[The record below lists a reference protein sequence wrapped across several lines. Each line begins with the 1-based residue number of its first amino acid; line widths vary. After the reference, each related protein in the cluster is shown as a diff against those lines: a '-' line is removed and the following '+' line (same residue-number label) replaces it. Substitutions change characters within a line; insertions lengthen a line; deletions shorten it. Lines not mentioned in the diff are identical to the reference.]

1 MQNIKNTLFKVLSW
15 LDVNL
20 LTLLTAILIVVV
32 PLYPKLPLADLLPG
46 YIVRMRLEDILIAV
60 TVVFYFIQL
69 LRKKITPPT
78 GIVAKLMFG
87 YIVVGFLS
95 VLSAIFITH
104 TVPMIPDHML
114 KLALHLARRIEYFS
128 LFFIAY
134 SSVRTRKDLKLFAI
148 VAVLS
153 LIGAVGYGFGQK
165 YLYWPAFSTMNR
177 EFSKGMRLYL
187 TPTSRVMS
195 TFGGHYDYAAYLMI
209 LLTGLVPAIWL
220 VKRKILKIT
229 LSVLA
234 LVAYWSL
241 LLTASRA
248 SWGGYIVG
256 ISAIAFLLLWSKG
269 FWWVAKRYSIVMLI
283 SMVMMVTIGD
293 MSSRFLQVVQSP
305 DEIHKLMPWVETGK
319 IEENLY
325 KTKDIFLKLA
335 DLKKTLTEPKKAPP
349 SNSISTDQLAQ
360 VAVPSDIPPSGTKPL
375 PPDVT
380 RAEDDL
386 RIKEGATPSAITT
399 GGGYSPNALKYGL
412 SVAIRLDSLW
422 PKAIAAF
429 KTNPLLG
436 TGYSTLVKTENTEF
450 TQAESTDNDFLRM
463 LGETGLLGT
472 LLFLALPGYLCY
484 IVVKRYRETKE
495 PLDQVL
501 LLMMLGASVAML
513 VNAATIDVFESS
525 KVAYTF
531 WLLAA
536 FVLRAIE
543 LIPRKGIHAK

>member
-1 MQNIKNTLFKVLSW
+1 
-15 LDVNL
+15 
-20 LTLLTAILIVVV
+20 
-32 PLYPKLPLADLLPG
+32 
-46 YIVRMRLEDILIAV
+46 
-60 TVVFYFIQL
+60 
-69 LRKKITPPT
+69 
-78 GIVAKLMFG
+78 
-87 YIVVGFLS
+87 
-95 VLSAIFITH
+95 
-104 TVPMIPDHML
+104 
-114 KLALHLARRIEYFS
+114 
-128 LFFIAY
+128 
-134 SSVRTRKDLKLFAI
+134 
-148 VAVLS
+148 
-153 LIGAVGYGFGQK
+153 
-165 YLYWPAFSTMNR
+165 MNR

-220 VKRKILKIT
+220 IGKKSLKLL
-229 LSVLA
+229 LSIVA
-234 LVAYWSL
+234 LIAYWSL

-256 ISAIAFLLLWSKG
+256 VSAIAFMLLWTKG
-269 FWWVAKRYSIVMLI
+269 FWWVTKRYSLVMLI

-293 MSSRFLQVVQSP
+293 MSSRFLQVVQSAS
-305 DEIHKLMPWVETGK
+305 EIHKIIPWVETGT
-319 IEENLY
+319 IERNIF

-335 DLKKTLTEPKKAPP
+335 DLKKTLTEPKREPP
-349 SNSISTDQLAQ
+349 KNSISTDELAQ
-360 VAVPSDIPPSGTKPL
+360 VAVPSDIPPSPSKPL

-380 RAEDDL
+380 KAEDDQ
-386 RIKEGATPSAITT
+386 RTTETASESAIIVTQ
-399 GGGYSPNALKYGL
+399 GGGYSANALKYGL

-429 KTNPLLG
+429 KVNPLLG
-436 TGYSTLVKTENTEF
+436 TGYSTLVKAENTEF

-484 IVVKRYRETKE
+484 IAVKKYRETKE
-495 PLDQVL
+495 PLDQIL

-513 VNAATIDVFESS
+513 VNAMTIDVFESS

-543 LIPRKGIHAK
+543 LLPRKVAHAK